1 MSRHGFELKTNEQII
16 LMREAG
22 LATAAALDAVR
33 AAIKPGISTLE
44 LDKIA
49 DDTINSLGGH
59 SNFQL
64 VPGYSHTICASINDE
79 VVHGI
84 PAVNR
89 ILQAGDIVSID
100 CGAEIGEWNGDSAIT
115 VIVPN
120 TDGSAALEPAVLER
134 RQKLSAVT
142 EGSLWAGIAALA
154 KAKHLNQVGEAI
166 QSYIEDQGQ
175 KDGIDYGILEEYVG
189 HGIGR
194 SMHEDPPVYNYRVRG
209 NGPKVVPGLVVAIEP
224 MVTAGSAITKV
235 LGDGWTVSTKDASDA
250 SHWEHSVAVHE
261 GGIWV
266 LTAVDGGAAGLAPFG
281 VVPKPLI

>member
-1 MSRHGFELKTNEQII
+1 
-16 LMREAG
+16 MRAAG
-22 LATAAALDAVR
+22 LATAEALKAVR
-33 AAIKPGISTLE
+33 AAIRPGITTLE

-115 VIVPN
+115 VIVPGEAN
-120 TDGSAALEPAVLER
+120 PDVLTR

-166 QSYIEDQGQ
+166 QSYIEAQGQ

-281 VVPKPLI
+281 VVPKPLV